1 MTNLKHELDFIFL
14 HNFRAGGVFVP
25 KVSIVILLLLIQPVL
40 QVMISNSDHF

>member
-1 MTNLKHELDFIFL
+1 MTNLKHDVDFRFNKI
-14 HNFRAGGVFVP
+14 FRAGGVFVP